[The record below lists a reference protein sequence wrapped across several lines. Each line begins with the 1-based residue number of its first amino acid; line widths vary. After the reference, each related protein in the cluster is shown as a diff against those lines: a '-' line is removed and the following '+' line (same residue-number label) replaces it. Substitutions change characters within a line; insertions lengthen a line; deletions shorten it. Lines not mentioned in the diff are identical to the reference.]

1 MMTLERLP
9 SLLHPIEGHLRR
21 LARTWINDGADGCRL
36 RFGDEVVVIDGQCD
50 EDRLVSAPF
59 GGLLHEWHWEV
70 CTDRRNTERV
80 EVEADLLGELA
91 ARNEEVGQVAGALLE
106 SGDQLLA
113 IYDLAR
119 SSLSRATGAERR
131 RIAVADALRLTGAAC
146 AALVGGEET
155 VHVGDD
161 AVASRML
168 PWSGD
173 STRSAMRRVEG
184 VGDVAIRPFPDRA
197 DGTLLLASGPDRRF
211 TTGDLKLI
219 DAISFFAG
227 GLIALERMK
236 SDAVRGALIERDAET
251 AAKLA
256 QMLLPRDVPDVSGL
270 DLAGRCDPARL
281 AGGDFYLWIPTGD
294 HVVVAV
300 GDVSGKGLGAAL
312 VMTMV
317 VRATTRLSLEANDP
331 DPNRLF
337 AELSRLLTGYLT
349 EAGVFITMVIGVY
362 RREGDTIRLAN
373 AGHSPVLV
381 GDADGFANLPPTAP
395 PLGVMEDMIADT
407 VELPFAPGGVV
418 VMGTD
423 GLVEQENAQRVQLG
437 DEWIGEHVAG
447 LSGES
452 AGAVVDSLF
461 ATVERH
467 AGDTAASDD
476 RTAVVIRREEPSCPN

>member
-9 SLLHPIEGHLRR
+9 SLLHPVEGHLRR

-36 RFGDEVVVIDGQCD
+36 RYGDEVVVIDGRCD
-50 EDRLVSAPF
+50 DDRLVSAPF
-59 GGLLHEWHWEV
+59 GGLLHDWHWEV
-70 CTDRRNTERV
+70 GTDRRNTERV
-80 EVEADLLGELA
+80 EAEAQLLGELA

-119 SSLSRATGAERR
+119 SSLSRATGPERR

-146 AALVGGEET
+146 AALVGGDET
-155 VHVGDD
+155 IHVGDD
-161 AVASRML
+161 TVAARML

-173 STRSAMRRVEG
+173 VTRTAMRQVDG
-184 VGDVAIRPFPDRA
+184 VGDVAVRPFPSRT
-197 DGTLLLASGPDRRF
+197 DGSLLLASGPDRRF

-219 DAISFFAG
+219 DAISFFVG
-227 GLIALERMK
+227 GLIALERMS

-256 QMLLPRDVPDVSGL
+256 QMLLPRESPDIDGL
-270 DLAGRCDPARL
+270 DVAGRCDPARL

-317 VRATTRLSLEANDP
+317 VRTTTRLALESNTP
-331 DPNRLF
+331 DPHELF
-337 AELSRLLTGYLT
+337 GELSRQLTDYLS

-362 RREGDTIRLAN
+362 RRDGDTIRLAN

-381 GDADGFANLPPTAP
+381 GSADGFANLPPTAP

-407 VELPFAPGGVV
+407 VELPFVPGDVV

-423 GLVEQENAQRVQLG
+423 GLVEQENAERAQLG
-437 DEWIGEHVAG
+437 DEWIAQHVAD
-447 LSGES
+447 LAGEP
-452 AGAVVDSLF
+452 ACVVVDSLF
-461 ATVERH
+461 AAVERH

-476 RTAVVIRREEPSCPN
+476 RTAVVIRREESSCTN